1 MVLVSSYL
9 SRLWRRKTAILG
21 ALAGAT
27 ILIICLQVRGQ
38 KKTENLDHRDVHYNN
53 KILLAARKN
62 EPDLSSPESKR
73 GVRFIPGVPGH
84 DQPQIKIPVEHRS
97 IQDDE
102 LAYLQKRNKQ
112 LFESE
117 AKAAKAKMNQVRV
130 KTKLDPKMQGLQPF
144 QEDNVEYGQSVGQV
158 PIYREQFE
166 RGGHGQMISKEEI
179 KLKEAYIPRQRLI
192 HFDLKG
198 APPKMDYLIKVLELA
213 RKLGA
218 TGVLIEYE
226 DMFPFEGRLEAVR
239 AKNHYTRGQ
248 IQDLVDACERLGLEL
263 IPLIQTFGHLEFIL
277 KLEQFAHLRDS
288 AEMPESICPCHHE
301 TMFLIKESIDQ
312 VMNLHKKHINYVH
325 IGCDEVY
332 HLGECEPCQSGSRN
346 SIFVNHVSAV
356 AKYVRDIHHKR
367 VIIWDDML
375 RNFMPIEMEP
385 LGGLVEPM
393 VWVYAE
399 DVYRF
404 MPTYNWD
411 RFAEIFPT
419 AWTASAFKGAH
430 GPTLMMPPIQKH
442 LENTLNW
449 LDVMQSEES
458 KFKGGFQGIVLTGWQ
473 RYDHFAILA
482 ELLPV
487 GLPSLA
493 VDLLTVKNG
502 FFNATVQSQLT
513 KSMECVGTPRD
524 LDEPLDL
531 TSDPYLSDKMSWCYF
546 PGASVFKLAYTVENT
561 RKEVE
566 EFLKK
571 VREDQGWMRAYSIR
585 RNYTSPFR
593 VNEVMQEWSMNYDS
607 VVSLMRS
614 AKQTLSELFDIY
626 TVAEWVEQRI
636 YPMYQELKL
645 VKDQAESLK
654 FRRVWQPRP
663 LEPLKELEEFG
674 IGLEVSNKARDATNS
689 LHNVD
694 DTIPNDNSD
703 KLEAPQGNAIKKRL
717 VQAPD
722 YYRRPRR

>member
-1 MVLVSSYL
+1 
-9 SRLWRRKTAILG
+9 
-21 ALAGAT
+21 
-27 ILIICLQVRGQ
+27 
-38 KKTENLDHRDVHYNN
+38 
-53 KILLAARKN
+53 
-62 EPDLSSPESKR
+62 
-73 GVRFIPGVPGH
+73 
-84 DQPQIKIPVEHRS
+84 
-97 IQDDE
+97 
-102 LAYLQKRNKQ
+102 
-112 LFESE
+112 
-117 AKAAKAKMNQVRV
+117 
-130 KTKLDPKMQGLQPF
+130 
-144 QEDNVEYGQSVGQV
+144 
-158 PIYREQFE
+158 
-166 RGGHGQMISKEEI
+166 
-179 KLKEAYIPRQRLI
+179 
-192 HFDLKG
+192 
-198 APPKMDYLIKVLELA
+198 
-213 RKLGA
+213 
-218 TGVLIEYE
+218 
-226 DMFPFEGRLEAVR
+226 
-239 AKNHYTRGQ
+239 
-248 IQDLVDACERLGLEL
+248 
-263 IPLIQTFGHLEFIL
+263 
-277 KLEQFAHLRDS
+277 
-288 AEMPESICPCHHE
+288 MPESICPCHHE
-301 TMFLIKESIDQ
+301 TMFLIKEIIDQ
-312 VMNLHKKHINYVH
+312 VMSLHKNVNYVH

-332 HLGECEPCQSGSRN
+332 HLGECEPCQSGGRN

-367 VIIWDDML
+367 AIIWDDML

-449 LDVMQSEES
+449 LDVMQGEQS

-502 FFNATVQSQLT
+502 FFNATVQAQLT
-513 KSMECVGTPRD
+513 KAMECVGTPRD

-566 EFLKK
+566 AFLKK

-614 AKQTLSELFDIY
+614 AKQTLSELFDVY

-636 YPMYQELKL
+636 YPLYQELKL
-645 VKDQAESLK
+645 VKEQAVALK
-654 FRRVWQPRP
+654 FRRVWQSRP

-674 IGLEVSNKARDATNS
+674 IGIGVTNKDTKESTDPSISSGPDSISNNNNRDNNHVESNK
-689 LHNVD
+689 
-694 DTIPNDNSD
+694 
-703 KLEAPQGNAIKKRL
+703 ENAIKKRL